1 MPRSWQ
7 PDGATHSGAAEAAV
21 AAGVLREILLVI
33 VLGVKQ
39 RRRRADLG
47 RAARVTDRGRPHTW
61 HLPELAFGAPEAT
74 HPEHRALQAF
84 GKRRL
89 DGMTV
94 DEVRDSHTPS
104 IRRAVRWVT
113 LSHGGAPRHL
123 RQHSQ

>member
-1 MPRSWQ
+1 MP
-7 PDGATHSGAAEAAV
+7 GATGAHV
-21 AAGVLREILLVI
+21 PVRRVLC
-33 VLGVKQ
+33 
-39 RRRRADLG
+39 

-94 DEVRDSHTPS
+94 DEVRDSHTAS

-123 RQHSQ
+123 RQHSQGLDESCAAARRRRNPARRYDVL